1 MTWEKNNSIL
11 KKKHHGFSN
20 IIVFEH
26 IIYTGK
32 LTHSLNIVVVYEYV
46 YGLIYA

>member
-1 MTWEKNNSIL
+1 MTWGKKQLYI

-32 LTHSLNIVVVYEYV
+32 LTHSLNIVVVYEYIH
-46 YGLIYA
+46 GLIYA

>member
-11 KKKHHGFSN
+11 KKKTSWFSN

-32 LTHSLNIVVVYEYV
+32 LTHSLNIVVVYEYIH
-46 YGLIYA
+46 GLIYA